1 MRGRDEGDTDKRDTD
16 KRGRD
21 KRDTVCLIFITPI
34 ILKRFE
40 DVMAREEEKKRK
52 AGY

>member
-1 MRGRDEGDTDKRDTD
+1 MRERQTRETQTRERQERDRQ
-16 KRGRD
+16 GRD

-40 DVMAREEEKKRK
+40 DVMAREEEKRR
-52 AGY
+52 